1 MIRKTFCFSLLLPQI
16 YPMKKYNVLLMLLL
30 FVAEVSAQSDIV
42 IAKRDSIFYRNE
54 SGFIVKTHR
63 NKAEGY
69 GLLETMNPN
78 IYVHKIY
85 YLHTENL
92 MAAYEV
98 YDKPSANNKNNVS
111 ATLPIKNGI
120 YEEWY
125 NSGEKKINCFYTE
138 NKLNGEFK
146 VFHKNGKLKRL
157 ELWQNGE
164 WQNGECFDEHGNKI
178 QYCSYQELAE
188 YNGGLPELYKFI
200 GQTLVYPK
208 EALNNDI
215 QGVVYVSFIIDT
227 DGSITNAKII
237 KSVHKQLDNE
247 ALRIVN
253 EMPKWKPTK
262 FEGEFVQTE
271 FALPINF
278 RIE

>member
-1 MIRKTFCFSLLLPQI
+1 
-16 YPMKKYNVLLMLLL
+16 MKKYNVLLLLLL
-30 FVAEVSAQSDIV
+30 FAAEVSAQSDIV
-42 IAKRDSIFYRNE
+42 VAKRDSIFYKNE

-85 YLHTENL
+85 YLHTTNL

-125 NSGEKKINCFYTE
+125 NSGEQKIKCFYTE

-146 VFHKNGKLKRL
+146 VFYKNGKLKRL

-164 WQNGECFDEHGNKI
+164 WQNGECFDEQGNKI

-188 YNGGLPELYKFI
+188 YIGGLPELYKFI

-253 EMPKWKPTK
+253 NMPKWKPTK
-262 FEGEFVQTE
+262 LEGEFVQTE

-278 RIE
+278 RLVE